1 MHHSA
6 CKTLLAC
13 LSPFLRDLLVSAG
26 EEKCVIHVPFATNLS
41 VRILLEVL
49 HTGTNSKIL
58 SEEVWN
64 VRKLLG
70 SLGCSTEAGFII
82 IPKRRGEKKITL
94 HNRNESMTND
104 AKYSQV

>member
-26 EEKCVIHVPFATNLS
+26 EEKCVIHVPFATNLL

-49 HTGTNSKIL
+49 HTGTSSSIL
-58 SEEVWN
+58 SDEVWN
-64 VRKLLG
+64 VRKLLE
-70 SLGCSTEAGFII
+70 SLGCGTEAGFAI
-82 IPKRRGEKKITL
+82 IPKRRGEKKISL
-94 HNRNESMTND
+94 LNRNETKTND
-104 AKYSQV
+104 AKTQV